1 MNLPNALA
9 LMRIVLAP
17 ILFFL
22 LTYKIDDIHPSW
34 IDYFATVVFSI
45 AALSDFFDGYIARIW
60 GQVTKLGAILDPL
73 ADKMLILAAFLG
85 LLLLDRANAWIVY
98 LILVREFFITGF
110 RIVMISDNLNISASF
125 AGKIKTLSQ
134 TIAIIFLLMQWKFAD
149 FILYISFFLTIYSG
163 VEYVVKY
170 YKARL

>member
-60 GQVTKLGAILDPL
+60 G
-73 ADKMLILAAFLG
+73 
-85 LLLLDRANAWIVY
+85 
-98 LILVREFFITGF
+98 
-110 RIVMISDNLNISASF
+110 
-125 AGKIKTLSQ
+125 
-134 TIAIIFLLMQWKFAD
+134 
-149 FILYISFFLTIYSG
+149 
-163 VEYVVKY
+163 
-170 YKARL
+170 